1 MSPSEWQVVSSV
13 SKAPQCGFDARQSVH
28 CCFTVPL
35 DGAARFCCCYGLWA
49 WKMLLL
55 RRCAFVVVQSVPIF
69 SSVKFY
75 STSFVSPGILQES
88 NFIYGELLS
97 EFYLFDAKSY
107 FAKVEKN

>member
-1 MSPSEWQVVSSV
+1 
-13 SKAPQCGFDARQSVH
+13 
-28 CCFTVPL
+28 
-35 DGAARFCCCYGLWA
+35 
-49 WKMLLL
+49 MLLL
-55 RRCAFVVVQSVPIF
+55 RRCAFVVVQSVLIF

-107 FAKVEKN
+107 FAKVEKIRIIQLGR